1 MQTSS
6 LKDIIFSNYR
16 SYFEREELGD
26 NLGKEDFKLMQLRV
40 GARNVTYRLDVGEK
54 KYFLKRTRSYG
65 NTSLKPESLTL
76 EALKDFNFLPNLIT
90 WVVNDDYQLEMM
102 IEEYIGDYKL
112 GQLRENMPFIKKID
126 NPKEENSIL
135 RRIADIVVELYN
147 EGQKQIHNGKFEKR
161 NDDPLYCYFSTI
173 DDFSTFQEEKKG
185 PFSRIKK
192 EKPNWLN
199 GGIKKYPIEKID
211 GVFSLSELEKR
222 FRSHAQ
228 QHYSESDKISPKEK
242 NISLIHPDP
251 ILKNWLDVD
260 EKTYLVDWDGTYTR
274 GIGAYLGDVAYFIAH
289 IVTDFEFK
297 NSLLPDKEKKIQYLD
312 QFVLYLQEKLQIP
325 DLKKQVELY
334 KPYHHFDNLVW
345 YMTKYDLKRKSDA
358 DINETEKN
366 YFNTVNIFLDSI
378 EASKKYF
385 KGKK

>member
-76 EALKDFNFLPNLIT
+76 EALKDFNFLPNVIT

-161 NDDPLYCYFSTI
+161 NVDPLYCYFSTI
-173 DDFSTFQEEKKG
+173 DDFSTFQEEK
-185 PFSRIKK
+185 
-192 EKPNWLN
+192 
-199 GGIKKYPIEKID
+199 
-211 GVFSLSELEKR
+211 
-222 FRSHAQ
+222 
-228 QHYSESDKISPKEK
+228 
-242 NISLIHPDP
+242 
-251 ILKNWLDVD
+251 
-260 EKTYLVDWDGTYTR
+260 
-274 GIGAYLGDVAYFIAH
+274 
-289 IVTDFEFK
+289 
-297 NSLLPDKEKKIQYLD
+297 
-312 QFVLYLQEKLQIP
+312 
-325 DLKKQVELY
+325 
-334 KPYHHFDNLVW
+334 
-345 YMTKYDLKRKSDA
+345 
-358 DINETEKN
+358 
-366 YFNTVNIFLDSI
+366 
-378 EASKKYF
+378 
-385 KGKK
+385 